1 MKKAYIQPEIELLT
15 VSALEDFL
23 VASPAEGTAVVGGSE
38 AGDTWLDDGDNY
50 APGNDDE
57 WA

>member
-23 VASPAEGTAVVGGSE
+23 VASPAQGTVVEGGAETD
-38 AGDTWLDDGDNY
+38 DTWLDDGNNY